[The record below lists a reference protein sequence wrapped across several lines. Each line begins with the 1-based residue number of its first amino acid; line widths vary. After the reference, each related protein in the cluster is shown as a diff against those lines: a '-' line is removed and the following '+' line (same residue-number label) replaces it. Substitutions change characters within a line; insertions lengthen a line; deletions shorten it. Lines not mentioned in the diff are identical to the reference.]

1 MLAPEAAYWLRQQGL
16 EELKFR
22 TPLGGSP
29 TSQVT
34 RYTFADGRSVV
45 WKEQPGMSFDY
56 FQAEADGLAAIRSTH
71 TLCVPNVFA
80 GETGLLVEDL
90 KPANP
95 GSAFWQ
101 ELGRQLAGM
110 HQHEGPHFGFH
121 RDNYIG
127 LSPQTNRKHHDG
139 FEFFAECRLLPQAKH
154 AFDRGL
160 LSGDQVKQVESIAG
174 RLSEWITPQPAVLC
188 HGDLWS
194 GNLMSNA
201 DGDPAVIDPSA
212 LGVGRC
218 RSCHDPSV
226 RRVLGSLLRRLSR
239 SLATS
244 PRMASGCRCTQSVSP
259 AQSSELVWRD
269 LWPQCSGHTRE
280 TQLRSL

>member
-16 EELKFR
+16 EELKSR

-45 WKEQPGMSFDY
+45 WKEQSGMSFDY

-71 TLCVPNVFA
+71 TLCVPKVFFA

-110 HQHEGPHFGFH
+110 HQHKGPHFGFH

-160 LSGDQVKQVESIAG
+160 LSSEQVKQVESIAG

-201 DGDPAVIDPSA
+201 DGDPAVIDPAAHWGWAVADLAMTRLFGGFSA
-212 LGVGRC
+212 AFYDAYLEVLPHHQGWQAGADALNLYHQLNHLNLFGVTYG
-218 RSCHDPSV
+218 PSV
-226 RRVLGSLLRRLSR
+226 QDTLEKLS
-239 SLATS
+239 
-244 PRMASGCRCTQSVSP
+244 
-259 AQSSELVWRD
+259 
-269 LWPQCSGHTRE
+269 
-280 TQLRSL
+280 

>member
-16 EELKFR
+16 EELKSR

-71 TLCVPNVFA
+71 TLCVPNVFFA

-101 ELGRQLAGM
+101 ELGHQLAGM

-127 LSPQTNRKHHDG
+127 LSPQINHKHHDG
-139 FEFFAECRLLPQAKH
+139 FEFFAECRLNPQARA

-160 LSGDQVKQVESIAG
+160 LSNEQVKQVESIAE
-174 RLSEWITPQPAVLC
+174 RLSEWISPQPPVLC

-201 DGDPAVIDPSA
+201 DGDPAVIDPAAHWGWAVADLAMTRLFGGFSTTFYDAYLEVMPQHQGWQADADA
-212 LGVGRC
+212 LNLYHQLNHLNLFGVTYG
-218 RSCHDPSV
+218 PSV
-226 RRVLGSLLRRLSR
+226 HDTLKKLG
-239 SLATS
+239 
-244 PRMASGCRCTQSVSP
+244 
-259 AQSSELVWRD
+259 
-269 LWPQCSGHTRE
+269 
-280 TQLRSL
+280 